1 MSVNRPEDIEEGEVV
16 LSSMAEV
23 VEAAEE
29 KNEPWPDLGEPM
41 FSDSTREHSNFA
53 ERVTLWTMVGVLGA
67 VTIYG
72 IATRDYRVIAA
83 VLAIAA
89 GTLLRLT
96 GLTPDK
102 RRPGEKQNDPRA
114 KGPPKKG
121 RG

>member
-1 MSVNRPEDIEEGEVV
+1 MPTHRPEQEEGVV
-16 LSSMAEV
+16 LSDVAEV
-23 VEAAEE
+23 VKAAEE
-29 KNEPWPDLGEPM
+29 KNGVWPGLEEPT
-41 FSDSTREHSNFA
+41 FSEVSREHSNFA

-72 IATRDYRVIAA
+72 IATRDYRVIVA
-83 VLAIAA
+83 VLAIAS